1 MSDRRQEIAMGRF
14 ATLVMLALALG
25 ATGVQAQSFPTKPVR
40 VVVPY
45 PAGGSVDNISRA
57 VTPRLSAI
65 WGQPVLIENKA
76 GGATGIA
83 AELVAKSP
91 ADGHTLFATGMET
104 FAINPFMLAKLS
116 YEVKDFVPVSG

>member
-1 MSDRRQEIAMGRF
+1 MRRL
-14 ATLVMLALALG
+14 ATLVMLGFALG

-65 WGQPVLIENKA
+65 WSQCAHNG
-76 GGATGIA
+76 
-83 AELVAKSP
+83 
-91 ADGHTLFATGMET
+91 
-104 FAINPFMLAKLS
+104 LS
-116 YEVKDFVPVSG
+116 VGDRRRRGLRRNDAYSHQHECQTYGD